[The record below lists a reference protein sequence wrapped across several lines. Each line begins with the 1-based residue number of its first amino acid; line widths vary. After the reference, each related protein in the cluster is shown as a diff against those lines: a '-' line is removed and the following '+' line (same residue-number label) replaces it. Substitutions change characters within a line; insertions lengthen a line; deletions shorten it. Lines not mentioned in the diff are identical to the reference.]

1 MVKQCGQ
8 DLVEFLLQF
17 SESTVI
23 DEDAKDLA
31 PDSRIKNDDGSK
43 DNTKKK
49 KKTKKVITI
58 ASVTEVDPEWSDAYH
73 AVRNNMINVKKL
85 VKAEIYGRVEL
96 SEVRL
101 TSSTTSTTSTP
112 PLPSTLNHFTPLHN
126 TNSDSKR
133 L

>member
-8 DLVEFLLQF
+8 DLVEFLLRF

-43 DNTKKK
+43 DNTKK

-85 VKAEIYGRVEL
+85 VKAEINGRVEL

-101 TSSTTSTTSTP
+101 TSSATSTTSTTSTP
-112 PLPSTLNHFTPLHN
+112 PFPPH
-126 TNSDSKR
+126 
-133 L
+133 